1 MLNFLPSILKPKF
14 YLKICQLLFAPAF
27 CSCSFWSCC
36 SNRCLCFCICRCVS
50 DPSFFSLW
58 CFFCSCPF
66 SSHSCWSCLIDC
78 DSYPSHYHH
87 YYYCSCWYYYLG
99 SSECYYSFH
108 CNIYSSS
115 RYLAVFLYHS
125 TLCTE
130 CKSQLDT
137 VSSLSFFYFYWRWI
151 HLLCGSSCVSFLLA
165 SVSSCRSLTTRTIST
180 SVVFVML
187 GSFFLSCS
195 CSICF
200 SFFFFFLLFPRRPKT
215 LEYKLQHHLKLDLAL
230 ESSWLNCPIGI
241 ETAAEEKPTLARCC
255 QSPKLT

>member
-1 MLNFLPSILKPKF
+1 MLNFLPLILKPKF
-14 YLKICQLLFAPAF
+14 YLKICQLLCAPTF

-36 SNRCLCFCICRCVS
+36 SNRCLYFCICRCVS

-58 CFFCSCPF
+58 CFFCSCPV

-99 SSECYYSFH
+99 SSECYYSFL
-108 CNIYSSS
+108 CNIHSSS

-151 HLLCGSSCVSFLLA
+151 HLLCSRELLCFISLSF
-165 SVSSCRSLTTRTIST
+165 SQ
-180 SVVFVML
+180 
-187 GSFFLSCS
+187 FLPLFDHSDNIYQC
-195 CSICF
+195 CF
-200 SFFFFFLLFPRRPKT
+200 CCAWFILPILFLFYLFFFFLLFPRRPKT